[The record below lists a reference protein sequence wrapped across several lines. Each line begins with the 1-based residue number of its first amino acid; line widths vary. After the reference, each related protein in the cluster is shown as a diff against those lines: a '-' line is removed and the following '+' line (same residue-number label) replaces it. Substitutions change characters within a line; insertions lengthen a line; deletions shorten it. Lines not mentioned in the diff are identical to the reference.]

1 MAVPSGRADDPEL
14 RLQHALDLAYRYLG
28 YRDRTVLEVRRHLE
42 AKRVEPDT
50 IDQVV
55 DELGRQ
61 GYLDDAR
68 YARQYTAD
76 RRRLDGWGD
85 ERIERK
91 LLSAGVAPE
100 LVAAALAE
108 RGDESELEAA
118 VRVLRGR
125 FRTVPE
131 TDRDKQRALG
141 FLVRKGYDLELAYD
155 ALRAYARS

>member
-1 MAVPSGRADDPEL
+1 VAVPSGRADDSEL